1 MSYVNTQCE
10 PFISAV
16 RRIAQVYSAV
26 PGLSSRRSRTSV
38 GREAYEVRV
47 STLSSVETVLRQLI
61 SLIVE
66 RWPGAAG
73 AASKKSQKSQ
83 SD

>member
-16 RRIAQVYSAV
+16 RSIAQVYSV
-26 PGLSSRRSRTSV
+26 FPGLSSRRSRSSV
-38 GREAYEVRV
+38 SREAYEERIG
-47 STLSSVETVLRQLI
+47 TLSSVETVLRQPI

-66 RWPGAAG
+66 RGPGAAG
-73 AASKKSQKSQ
+73 AASKKS
-83 SD
+83 